1 MRSTITQSVSDQI
14 RSYVVEN
21 YLKPAIRKEES
32 SFAVNAGEVHKALK
46 LSNRV
51 PQVCSALESK
61 KLLEE
66 NQLRI
71 VSKTGPQSGQST
83 TVIFTYEILPRESTD
98 SLTNPLVLVRGLAKD
113 VFKQLGG
120 GEAFIRSERKAFADR
135 SEK

>member
-1 MRSTITQSVSDQI
+1 MRSAIAQSVSDQI
-14 RSYVVEN
+14 RSHVVEN
-21 YLKPAIRKEES
+21 YLKPAIRKGEG
-32 SFAVNAGEVHKALK
+32 SFAVNVGEVHKAVK

-66 NQLRI
+66 NKLRI

-83 TVIFTYEILPRESTD
+83 TVIFTYEILLRESTD
-98 SLTNPLVLVRGLAKD
+98 SLTNPLILVRGLAKD
-113 VFKQLGG
+113 VFKKLGG
-120 GEAFIRSERKAFADR
+120 GEAFIRSERKAFTDR